1 MSGRRGA
8 IWWLA
13 FGYFACYVPYSALT
27 KALSAGLVA
36 DLDAISGLRLLP
48 AATLASLLGMVAFLT
63 VARWWRFAG
72 HVTWLGRRIPAPGR
86 WTLLSGLATAA
97 ILLTTTLSYAIAGA
111 SIVLMMVLMR
121 GGVLIIAPL
130 VDKLARREVR
140 AVSWAA
146 LGLSL
151 AALAV
156 GVEGKWAGLPPAAA
170 AISLIYVGA
179 YFVRLWFMSR
189 LAKAADPDT
198 DRRYF
203 TEEQMVATPA
213 ALLALAVFAVA
224 GDGAA
229 GAELRAGFADLA
241 GSPALPVALA
251 IGLFS
256 QGTGV
261 FGGLI
266 LLSHQE
272 NSYCVP
278 VNRAS
283 SVLAGVSASAALAL
297 FAGLA
302 APPARELAG
311 AGLLTLA
318 LVVLAAP
325 WRRLSAAP
333 ALRRAPPAPSTTHG
347 APRPRRPSQA
357 GRT

>member
-1 MSGRRGA
+1 VSARRIPIA
-8 IWWLA
+8 WLA

-27 KALSAGLVA
+27 KALSAGVVG
-36 DLDAISGLRLLP
+36 DLPAVSGVRLLP
-48 AATLASLLGMVAFLT
+48 AATLASLAGMLTFLT
-63 VARWWRFAG
+63 VARWWRHAG
-72 HVTWLGRRIPAPGR
+72 HVTWLGQRLPIPGR

-111 SIVLMMVLMR
+111 SIILMMVLMR
-121 GGVLIIAPL
+121 GGVLIIAPI
-130 VDKLARREVR
+130 VDGLARRRVR
-140 AVSWAA
+140 GASWAA

-156 GVEGKWAGLPPAAA
+156 GLEGDPGGLPPAAA
-170 AISLIYVGA
+170 AISSIYVGG

-189 LAKAADPDT
+189 LAKTADPDT

-203 TEEQMVATPA
+203 VEEQMVATPA
-213 ALLALAVFAVA
+213 ALVALGLLAIA
-224 GDGAA
+224 GTGPTAA
-229 GAELRAGFADLA
+229 QLRAGFADLA
-241 GSPALPVALA
+241 GAPALPVAAA

-283 SVLAGVSASAALAL
+283 SVLAGVVASAALAL
-297 FAGLA
+297 LAGLA
-302 APPARELAG
+302 VPPARELAG
-311 AGLLTLA
+311 AGLLALA
-318 LVVLAAP
+318 LAVLALP
-325 WRRLSAAP
+325 RHR
-333 ALRRAPPAPSTTHG
+333 RRAGTAAT
-347 APRPRRPSQA
+347 
-357 GRT
+357 